1 MTESIGQILKK
12 TRLEKKLTIKEISD
26 STKIMVRHI
35 TALENENFDSFPGE
49 TYTLG
54 FLRSYAT
61 FLGLD
66 SDQIVQLYKG
76 SQIEVAETPL
86 EQLTQPISATADY
99 IKKYLLIGVASLLIF
114 AIGFFVFTKI
124 DGPIFKAGENQE
136 ANALDISDHLKK
148 SLKIPDI
155 QTDHLKL
162 SSGYAT
168 ALVSVSNGIDF
179 SVNNKEV
186 YLILNQLNYKTLENQ
201 NSSAILSFYPG
212 KSTIELIEN
221 KTIEVNEEGIDPF
234 QLTLKGTTPRT
245 IKVAI
250 QVKNNNATAGAQEQN
265 TNENRIANPSN
276 FILIFEGITTGEN
289 FVEFYV
295 DGRLQKK
302 GLIPS
307 GSHLYY
313 EANESIQLKIGDAGA
328 MKIKVNGKSQRF
340 GKRGQQVNK
349 IIRKVKDPVEQ
360 TRFTYTIKDT

>member
-12 TRLEKKLTIKEISD
+12 TRLEKKLTVKEISD

-35 TALENENFDSFPGE
+35 NALENENFDSFPGE

-54 FLRSYAT
+54 FLRSYST

-66 SDQIVQLYKG
+66 PDQIVQLYKG

-86 EQLTQPISATADY
+86 EQLTQPISTKTDY
-99 IKKYLLIGVASLLIF
+99 IKRYALIGIAFMLIFSFGYLL
-114 AIGFFVFTKI
+114 FTRI
-124 DGPIFKAGENQE
+124 DGPIFEGSENQQ
-136 ANALDISDHLKK
+136 ANTLDISDHLKQ
-148 SLKIPDI
+148 SLKIPDLV
-155 QTDHLKL
+155 TDHLKL

-168 ALVSVSNGIDF
+168 ALVSVNNGIDF

-186 YLILNQLNYKTLENQ
+186 YLILNQLNYKTLENE
-201 NSSAILSFYPG
+201 NSSAILAFYPG
-212 KSTIELIEN
+212 KSSIELIEN
-221 KTIEVNEEGIDPF
+221 KPIEVKQEGIDSF
-234 QLTLKGTTPRT
+234 HLTLKGSTPRT
-245 IKVAI
+245 IKLAI
-250 QVKNNNATAGAQEQN
+250 QVDSKKGTEGSQEQN
-265 TNENRIANPSN
+265 ANENRIANPSN

-328 MKIKVNGKSQRF
+328 MKVKINGKTQRF